1 MFPER
6 LLYQISRSNTND
18 AFPPTMQPV
27 FCLSTRTEDMT
38 STFGKGRPLTK
49 KKNHWFDWHKN
60 LSGGDDFPHCFNCF
74 DFLSC
79 GKRNT
84 LIWMDLAINSFC
96 CLPLWSQVAFIF
108 RIALCPKCGFCHG
121 MAMNNPWET
130 VRFLR
135 MKIWCKNWYGICHL
149 CLCFLCVTCF
159 FLPWTTPWFL
169 SATLIFAASV
179 ESPASD
185 CLAVLACFQ
194 NPRPT
199 SKDIWMIAENR
210 SLVSCSCCFLM
221 FLCVLLVFWW
231 GNCRKSIWLKKILS
245 LFLWLTTKILDL
257 QFWAKHADVFRKLS
271 F

>member
-6 LLYQISRSNTND
+6 LLCQISRSNTNE

-49 KKNHWFDWHKN
+49 KKNHWFDWHTN

-130 VRFLR
+130 VRFLC
-135 MKIWCKNWYGICHL
+135 MKILCKNGYGICHL
-149 CLCFLCVTCF
+149 CLCSYVSRVFSGRGQLRDFCQRH
-159 FLPWTTPWFL
+159 
-169 SATLIFAASV
+169 
-179 ESPASD
+179 
-185 CLAVLACFQ
+185 CL
-194 NPRPT
+194 
-199 SKDIWMIAENR
+199 R
-210 SLVSCSCCFLM
+210 SLGGVPCINT
-221 FLCVLLVFWW
+221 VLL
-231 GNCRKSIWLKKILS
+231 CWL
-245 LFLWLTTKILDL
+245 
-257 QFWAKHADVFRKLS
+257 VFRTQDQPPKIYRRLLKID